1 MELKKKPL
9 EGPPNAKKF
18 QPENFNLLGDDEK
31 VNEKNQSK
39 TTGNSKQSKDVN
51 LLQLDDGQK
60 ESQDL
65 LSFH

>member
-39 TTGNSKQSKDVN
+39 ITGNSKQSKDVN
-51 LLQLDDGQK
+51 LL
-60 ESQDL
+60 
-65 LSFH
+65 